1 MIRGINHVTF
11 AVRDLERALA
21 FYAGTLGLGLVARW
35 PKGAYLL
42 AGDLWVALVTDR
54 NAGGSAPRDCSHVA
68 FTVEGADFE
77 ALALRVRESGA
88 VIWRENRSE
97 GASLYFTDP
106 DGHRLEL
113 HVTGL
118 AERLAD
124 MRRREADGVRFFND
138 AAEEA

>member
-21 FYAGTLGLGLVARW
+21 FYADVLELRPVARW

-42 AGDLWVALVTDR
+42 AGDLWVALVVDR
-54 NAGGSAPRDCSHVA
+54 NAGGSASPDYSHVA
-68 FTVEGADFE
+68 LAVGSDDFE
-77 ALALRVRESGA
+77 VLARRVRESGA
-88 VIWRENRSE
+88 VIWQENRSE
-97 GASLYFTDP
+97 GDSLYFTDP
-106 DGHRLEL
+106 DGHRLEF

-124 MRRREADGVRFFND
+124 LRRRGEDGVKFF
-138 AAEEA
+138 E

>member
-11 AVRDLERALA
+11 AVRDLERAFA
-21 FYAGTLGLGLVARW
+21 FYTGVLGLRPVARW

-42 AGDLWVALVTDR
+42 AGDLWVALVADR
-54 NAGGSAPRDCSHVA
+54 NADGSSSPDYSHVA
-68 FTVEGADFE
+68 FTVEPADFE
-77 ALALRVRESGA
+77 ALALHVRESGA
-88 VIWRENRSE
+88 EIWRENRSE

-113 HVTGL
+113 HASGL

-124 MRRREADGVRFFND
+124 MRRREANGVRFYD
-138 AAEEA
+138 GAGDEA